1 MFRLS
6 WITIVGIEDFLLNFA
21 LSKTNSLSLRFHP
34 MIQKLIPVFLLAGV
48 LMSSCQS
55 NSKSIND
62 SDSLQ
67 VQDTTVAGS
76 PEGTAEEAA
85 APQKNGKIA
94 SAAEILARPQVPILC
109 YHQIRNWTASD
120 GKVGK
125 DYIVPTAEFRSQMKM
140 LADSGYHTIL
150 PDQLYN
156 YLAFGAKLPEKP
168 IMLTFDDTKLDQW
181 TVAIPE
187 LKKYG
192 FKGVFFIMTVSL
204 GRPNYLSREQVK
216 QMSDAGHV
224 IGSHTYDHQN
234 VKKYQGEDWVKQ
246 IEKPTKTLQEVTGK
260 DVKYFAY
267 PFGLWNKEAIPQLKK
282 RGFTSAFIL
291 AEKRDEN
298 DPLFTIRRIIA
309 SGYWNTRTLHNSIVK
324 SF

>member
-1 MFRLS
+1 MLCFAKDEASNNFPYFRNLKNKPPILTFS
-6 WITIVGIEDFLLNFA
+6 NMIKKIIPLFL
-21 LSKTNSLSLRFHP
+21 T
-34 MIQKLIPVFLLAGV
+34 AGV
-48 LMSSCQS
+48 LLSACQS
-55 NSKSIND
+55 TSESTNSSDGLGVQSASESAAQDKTTSEEVVQRND
-62 SDSLQ
+62 
-67 VQDTTVAGS
+67 
-76 PEGTAEEAA
+76 
-85 APQKNGKIA
+85 GKIA

-125 DYIVPTAEFRSQMKM
+125 DYIVPTAEFKSQMKM

-156 YLAFGAKLPEKP
+156 YLAYGAKLPEKP

-204 GRPNYLSREQVK
+204 GRPNYLSRDQVK
-216 QMSDAGHV
+216 QMSDAGHA

-234 VKKYQGEDWVKQ
+234 VKKYQGEDWVTQ

-260 DVKYFAY
+260 DIKYFAY
-267 PFGLWNKEAIPQLKK
+267 PFGLWNKEAIPELKK
-282 RGFTSAFIL
+282 RGFSSAFIL

-309 SGYWNTRTLHNSIVK
+309 SGYWNTKTLHNSIVK